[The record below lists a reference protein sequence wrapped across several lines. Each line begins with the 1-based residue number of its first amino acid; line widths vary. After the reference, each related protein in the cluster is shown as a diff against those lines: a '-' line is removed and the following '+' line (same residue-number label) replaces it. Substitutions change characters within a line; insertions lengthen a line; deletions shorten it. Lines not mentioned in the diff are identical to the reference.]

1 MAKPNAIAVEFEGQR
16 VTLPHYRLGHG
27 SRRGLIVAG
36 IHGREHTSIQVA
48 YDLVAH
54 LESAQLRGVIDIV
67 PVANPLAYA
76 TETRESLEDG
86 LNLGQA
92 LAALEPRSI
101 TEAIA
106 VAMRG
111 LVDGAEWVLDLH
123 SAGEARYLPH
133 VIFAREADADMAA
146 SMGLPFAI
154 LRRRTREGA
163 REGTL
168 SWAATQA
175 GTRGLALEL
184 GGGIAVFSKD
194 VARGLQ
200 TVLAFLVRQGFLEAN
215 DITTAPTEPD
225 CVYLDDVRVFVR
237 APGEG
242 AFYPRTRLGAVLGQ
256 TQELGMWVAL
266 DTLQPSSV
274 VAPCRGRLIYLRI
287 RCRTPAGATLAMLL
301 PERRET

>member
-1 MAKPNAIAVEFEGQR
+1 MAKRNAIAVEFKGQQ
-16 VTLPHYRLGHG
+16 VTLPRYRLGQG
-27 SRRGLIVAG
+27 PRRGLIVAG

-54 LESAQLRGVIDIV
+54 LECAPLRGVIDIV

-76 TETRESLEDG
+76 TETRESLQDG

-92 LAALEPRSI
+92 FAAVEPRSI

-106 VAMRG
+106 VAIRG

-146 SMGLPFAI
+146 SLGLPFAI

-163 REGTL
+163 RKGAL
-168 SWAATQA
+168 SWAASQS
-175 GTRGLALEL
+175 GTFGLALEL
-184 GGGIAVFSKD
+184 GGGIAVFPED

-200 TVLAFLVRQGFLEAN
+200 TVIAFLRQQGFLEAA
-215 DITTAPTEPD
+215 DSATAPTARE
-225 CVYLDDVRVFVR
+225 CVYLDDVRVLIR

-242 AFYPRTRLGAVLGQ
+242 AFYPRANLGAILDRR
-256 TQELGMWVAL
+256 QELGMWVAL
-266 DTLQPSSV
+266 DTLQPSPV
-274 VAPCRGRLIYLRI
+274 VAPCRGWLIYLRI
-287 RCRTPAGATLAMLL
+287 RCRTAAGATLAMLL
-301 PERRET
+301 PEPREA

>member
-1 MAKPNAIAVEFEGQR
+1 MAKLHTIAVEFEGQR
-16 VTLPHYRLGHG
+16 VTLPHYRSGQG

-48 YDLVAH
+48 YDLVAQ
-54 LESAQLRGVIDIV
+54 LENAALKGVIDII

-76 TETRESLEDG
+76 AETRESLLDG

-92 LAALEPRSI
+92 FAASEPRSI
-101 TEAIA
+101 TSAIA
-106 VAMRG
+106 VAIRG
-111 LVDGAEWVLDLH
+111 LVEGAEWVLDLH

-133 VIFAREADADMAA
+133 VIFARAKDADMAA
-146 SMGLPFAI
+146 SLGLPFAI

-163 REGTL
+163 REGAL
-168 SWAATQA
+168 SWAAAQA

-184 GGGIAVFSKD
+184 GGGIAVFPED

-200 TVLAFLVRQGFLEAN
+200 TVIAFLGQQGFLEAG
-215 DITTAPTEPD
+215 DSATAPTARV

-242 AFYPRTRLGAVLGQ
+242 AFYPCTKLGAVLDR

-266 DTLQPSSV
+266 DTLRPTSV
-274 VAPCRGRLIYLRI
+274 VAPCRGKLIYLRI
-287 RCRTPAGATLAMLL
+287 RCRTPDGATLAMLL
-301 PERRET
+301 PERSDA